1 MGATSGFSGL
11 EALIREIKVP
21 EVPAP
26 GAPSHADTAS
36 QVPRTPAVLLPW
48 EDPNSGYKLDRDA
61 GPKSTK
67 FWLIAIVALVGFGI
81 YGANSDD
88 PASAPAP
95 IVESAP
101 PLGSGQVADVNELAY
116 CLAEGARIDAVKPEV
131 DGTIQSEI
139 DGFNSKVSDYNARC
153 AHVRYYQPTMDQAQ
167 SYLNSHR
174 QEIAKQADSWLSTW
188 RSQEGA
194 Q

>member
-1 MGATSGFSGL
+1 MVATSGFSGL
-11 EALIREIKVP
+11 EALIREVKVP
-21 EVPAP
+21 DVPAP
-26 GAPSHADTAS
+26 SAPAHAEAAS
-36 QVPRTPAVLLPW
+36 QVPQTPTVPLPW
-48 EDPNSGYKLDRDA
+48 EDPNSGYKLDRDT

-67 FWLIAIVALVGFGI
+67 IWLIAIVAFVGFAI

-88 PASAPAP
+88 SASAPTP

-101 PLGSGQVADVNELAY
+101 ALGSQQVADVNELAY

-139 DGFNSKVSDYNARC
+139 DGFNSKISDYNARC
-153 AHVRYYQPTMDQAQ
+153 AQVRYYQATMDQAKG
-167 SYLNSHR
+167 YLNSHR
-174 QEIAKQADSWLSTW
+174 HEIAKQADSWLSTW

>member
-1 MGATSGFSGL
+1 MAASSGFSGL
-11 EALIREIKVP
+11 EVLIREVKVP
-21 EVPAP
+21 EVPLP
-26 GAPSHADTAS
+26 GAPSNADAGTQA
-36 QVPRTPAVLLPW
+36 PRTQAVPLPW

-67 FWLIAIVALVGFGI
+67 IWLIVIAAFVGFAI

-88 PASAPAP
+88 SASAPAP
-95 IVESAP
+95 IAESAP
-101 PLGSGQVADVNELAY
+101 PLGSGQVVDVNELAY
-116 CLAEGARIDAVKPEV
+116 CLAEGARIDAVKSEV
-131 DGTIQSEI
+131 DGTIQSEV
-139 DGFNSKVSDYNARC
+139 DGYNSKISDYNARC
-153 AHVRYYQPTMDQAQ
+153 AQVRYYQATMDQAQ

-174 QEIAKQADSWLSTW
+174 QEIVKQADSWLSTW